1 MLRTERADA
10 SDDEG
15 LQTIVADLEERG
27 GQKAK

>member
-1 MLRTERADA
+1 MLSTEHADA
-10 SDDEG
+10 SDHEE